1 MEGFRK
7 IANDQLHFLVLGEHA
22 ENFWNITEKLLNQKI
37 VLDK

>member
-22 ENFWNITEKLLNQKI
+22 ENFWNITEKLFKPENS
-37 VLDK
+37 VG